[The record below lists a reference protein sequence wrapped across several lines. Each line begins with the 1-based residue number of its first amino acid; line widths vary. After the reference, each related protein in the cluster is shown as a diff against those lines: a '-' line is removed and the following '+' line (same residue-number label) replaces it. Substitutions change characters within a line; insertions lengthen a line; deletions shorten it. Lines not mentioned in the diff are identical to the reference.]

1 MSEAT
6 PGTVRGWSDD
16 LRWALHASGPV
27 AMGYVPLGMAL
38 GALVVNLGLHWW
50 LAPVMATVVYAG
62 SMEFLLAGLLVS
74 APGLASVAL
83 ATLAVNF
90 RHIFYPLAY
99 PTRLLRRPWQ
109 KVLGAWQLT
118 DEMYALLAGGMT
130 PQSSRQVLTLSSV
143 TQFWWVSGTVLG
155 TAIGSLVPAAFK
167 GLDFAMTGLFIAL
180 ALNFFLSSRTWRV
193 AGYAAVG
200 IGASLLLPGP
210 FLAWSLSVFTLCCLA
225 EVRVADRRG
234 RGAGGRTAADQGT
247 GSGGAGPSGSATAG
261 QDTTGEEPR

>member
-1 MSEAT
+1 MPETAST
-6 PGTVRGWSDD
+6 PTRSGWIDD
-16 LRWALHASGPV
+16 LRWAVHASGPV

-50 LAPVMATVVYAG
+50 LAPVMATAVYAG
-62 SMEFLLAGLLVS
+62 SMEFLLAGFLVS

-90 RHIFYPLAY
+90 RHVFYPLAY
-99 PTRLLRRPWQ
+99 PTHLLGRPWQ

-118 DEMYALLAGGMT
+118 DEMYALMAGGT
-130 PQSSRQVLTLSSV
+130 RPQNSRQVLMLSSV

-155 TAIGSLVPAAFK
+155 TAIGNLVPAGFR

-180 ALNFFLSSRTWRV
+180 ALNFFLSSAAWRV

-200 IGASLLLPGP
+200 IGAALLLPGP

-225 EVRVADRRG
+225 EVWVVERR
-234 RGAGGRTAADQGT
+234 D
-247 GSGGAGPSGSATAG
+247 AGPDDAEG
-261 QDTTGEEPR
+261 QDDERREAR